1 MADAALLHDRG
12 STLRRSRSLRKALRS
27 KMLVLGAS
35 LTLLISV
42 AALLAPLLATHDP
55 LKTNIRERLSPPDS
69 AHIMGTDQ
77 NGRDVYSR
85 IVFGARVS
93 LAVGLGVV
101 VLTTVFGALLG
112 LVSGYVRRL
121 DGPLMRIMDGIM
133 AFPGILLALAIIAA
147 LGNNPFN
154 VVLAL
159 TATYTPRTARVVRG
173 AVLSLREITYV
184 EAARSLGS
192 SDGRIMFRHILPN
205 TLSPILVQATYILA
219 RAVLAEA
226 ALSYIGAGIS
236 PPQPSWG
243 NILADGQLYM
253 YVAPWIT
260 VFPGLFIVVTVIGLN
275 LFGDGL
281 RDVFDPRAVQ

>member
-1 MADAALLHDRG
+1 
-12 STLRRSRSLRKALRS
+12 
-27 KMLVLGAS
+27 MLVLGAF
-35 LTLLISV
+35 LTLLMSV
-42 AALLAPLLATHDP
+42 AALLAPLLATHEP
-55 LKTNIRERLSPPDS
+55 LRTNIRNRLEPPS
-69 AHIMGTDQ
+69 ATHIMGTDQ

-85 IVFGARVS
+85 IVHGARVS

-101 VLTTVFGALLG
+101 ALTTVAGALIG
-112 LVSGYVRRL
+112 LVSGYMRRL

>member
-1 MADAALLHDRG
+1 MADAALLNDHPATR
-12 STLRRSRSLRKALRS
+12 RRSRNLRRALRS
-27 KMLVLGAS
+27 KMLMLGVG
-35 LTLLISV
+35 LTIIMSFT
-42 AALLAPLLATHDP
+42 ALLAPLLATHEP
-55 LKTNIRERLSPPDS
+55 LKTNIRDRLAPPS
-69 AHIMGTDQ
+69 AAHIMGTDQ

-85 IVFGARVS
+85 IVYGARVS
-93 LAVGLGVV
+93 IAVGLGVV
-101 VLTTVFGALLG
+101 ALTTVIGTLIG
-112 LVSGYVRRL
+112 LVSGYARRL
-121 DGPLMRIMDGIM
+121 DGPIMRVMDGIM

-159 TATYTPRTARVVRG
+159 TVTYTPRTARVVRG
-173 AVLSLREITYV
+173 AVLALREITYV

-192 SDGRIMFRHILPN
+192 SNGRIMFRHILPN
-205 TLSPILVQATYILA
+205 TLSPILVQATYVLA

-260 VFPGLFIVVTVIGLN
+260 IFPGLFIVVTVIGLN

>member
-1 MADAALLHDRG
+1 
-12 STLRRSRSLRKALRS
+12 
-27 KMLVLGAS
+27 MLVLGAS
-35 LTLLISV
+35 LTLLMAAS
-42 AALLAPLLATHDP
+42 ALLAPLLATHEP
-55 LKTNIRERLSPPDS
+55 LRTNIRNRLAPPS
-69 AHIMGTDQ
+69 AEHIMGTDQ

-85 IVFGARVS
+85 IVYGARVS
-93 LAVGLGVV
+93 IAVGLGVV
-101 VLTTVFGALLG
+101 ALTTVLGTLIG

-121 DGPLMRIMDGIM
+121 DGVIMRIMDGIM

-173 AVLSLREITYV
+173 AVLALREITYV

>member
-1 MADAALLHDRG
+1 MADAALLHDQG

-35 LTLLISV
+35 LTLLMTV

-55 LKTNIRERLSPPDS
+55 LKTNIRNRLSPPDS

-85 IVFGARVS
+85 IVYGARVS
-93 LAVGLGVV
+93 LSVGLGVV

-112 LVSGYVRRL
+112 LVSGYMRRL
-121 DGPLMRIMDGIM
+121 DGPLMRVMDGIM

-173 AVLSLREITYV
+173 AVLTLREIAYV